1 MLKLK
6 NAVNSFIITK
16 KIMNKKKKTRRM
28 RGGMGMF
35 RKTKTPEEVKL
46 INENLI
52 KEKMAKALIS
62 LIKALITAI
71 KTDYD
76 NCLLGI
82 DKALKTKSE
91 PNSIDILKKGRVHIP
106 IVIENITK
114 AKLKVENFKPNYPNA
129 VKEFENLENYIQE
142 KLKYLEINKN
152 LIAQSGIDDVFPE
165 TIKDIYTEADIR
177 PLSEVTKILIL
188 FDKVDTPELTVDLID
203 KTSKDANTAYKAFLE
218 KVSKAESPSK
228 GKGSSMF
235 SFLSKPPVK
244 TAQPAAS
251 VDIGPKTYTVTTSP
265 ECTTTQCVAT
275 ATLQTGGSR
284 KSKRSKKTLKGGRRR
299 R

>member
-16 KIMNKKKKTRRM
+16 KRMNKKKKTRRM

-52 KEKMAKALIS
+52 KEK
-62 LIKALITAI
+62 
-71 KTDYD
+71 
-76 NCLLGI
+76 
-82 DKALKTKSE
+82 
-91 PNSIDILKKGRVHIP
+91 
-106 IVIENITK
+106 
-114 AKLKVENFKPNYPNA
+114 
-129 VKEFENLENYIQE
+129 
-142 KLKYLEINKN
+142 
-152 LIAQSGIDDVFPE
+152 
-165 TIKDIYTEADIR
+165 
-177 PLSEVTKILIL
+177 
-188 FDKVDTPELTVDLID
+188 
-203 KTSKDANTAYKAFLE
+203 
-218 KVSKAESPSK
+218 VSKAESPSK

-235 SFLSKPPVK
+235 SFLSKPPVN

-251 VDIGPKTYTVTTSP
+251 VEIGPKTYTVTTSP